1 MVPNFALPNIWQ
13 ELAANFLVNKS
24 VAQIWPT
31 IWQEYVSGRGGHPLA
46 AKILA
51 KNQTMT
57 KI

>member
-24 VAQIWPT
+24 VAHIWPT
-31 IWQEYVSGRGGHPLA
+31 IWQESVSGRGGHPLA

-57 KI
+57 KS